1 MSKQDGVA
9 VRSAADLERKW
20 QFGKQF
26 AEVLG
31 LVDDARGAITEID
44 TELRDLVS
52 ATSIERTAEQIIMT
66 ALKEYTDSDEL
77 GEAIKKKF
85 ATEFEIS
92 AAGIRSA
99 VTQLQTDLND
109 VDKDLQ
115 TKYNLITK
123 YFTFDING
131 LLIGAVDEEGNPLPN
146 KVVIDN
152 DDITIEV
159 NGKPVVTLKADGTSE
174 IPSLSIAEQLKV
186 CGLSITKDD
195 THINCDYVG

>member
-52 ATSIERTAEQIIMT
+52 ATSIARTAEQIIMT

-85 ATEFEIS
+85 ATEFEI
-92 AAGIRSA
+92 AADGIRGA
-99 VTQLQTDLND
+99 VTQLQEDLNS
-109 VDKDLQ
+109 VDDDLQ

-146 KVVIDN
+146 KVIIDN

-159 NGKPVVTLKADGTSE
+159 NGKAVVTLKADGTSE

-186 CGLSITKDD
+186 CGLSITEDD